1 MKGVRVEMVPPAV
14 SRSNLQG
21 WVRDAPGRVRK
32 SKMTAGGEGRD
43 EDTETLSWPG
53 PGGAR
58 SLDFYVDF
66 ILSLCF
72 ITIVL

>member
-43 EDTETLSWPG
+43 EDTETLS
-53 PGGAR
+53 
-58 SLDFYVDF
+58 
-66 ILSLCF
+66 
-72 ITIVL
+72 